1 MLWILLVLAAVLAGL
16 YCCAGYVFAP
26 NRKNTLDPYIL
37 PKGDI
42 YKKNP
47 HITRGLIEGSLAL
60 PFEEVT
66 ITSHDGLRLYGR
78 YYEGRGDGPLQ
89 IMFHG
94 YQSSAIRDFC
104 GGLQLGLDLGCGV
117 LLVDQRAHGKSGGKY
132 LTFGVKERLDCL
144 DWAHYA
150 AARWP
155 GRPIV
160 LTGISMGAA
169 TVLMAADLDLPEQ
182 VAGIIADCGYTSP
195 RDILRQVI
203 GDMHLPVGP
212 AYGVVRLAGRLYC
225 GFDTDRGSAPDA
237 LAKTALPCLFI
248 HGEADDFVP
257 CRMAR
262 ENYAAC
268 AGERTLLTVPG
279 AAHGLSFTTD
289 YEAYRATVK
298 AFLERH
304 T

>member
-1 MLWILLVLAAVLAGL
+1 MIGLLILAVAAAGL
-16 YCCAGYVFAP
+16 YVCAGYVFAP
-26 NRKNTLDPYIL
+26 DRKQTLDPYVL

-47 HITRGLIEGSLAL
+47 HITRGLLEGALAL

-66 ITSHDGLRLYGR
+66 ITSHDGLTLYGR
-78 YYEGRGDGPLQ
+78 YYAGQGDGPLQ

-104 GGLQLGLDLGCGV
+104 GGLQLALDLGCSALV
-117 LLVDQRAHGKSGGKY
+117 VDQRAHGKSSGKY
-132 LTFGVKERLDCL
+132 LTFGVKERLDCR
-144 DWAHYA
+144 DWVAYA

-155 GRPIV
+155 GTPLV

-169 TVLMAADLDLPEQ
+169 TVLMASELELPH
-182 VAGIIADCGYTSP
+182 VKGIVADCGYTSP
-195 RDILRQVI
+195 RAILRKVI
-203 GDMHLPVGP
+203 ADMHLPVGLT
-212 AYGVVRLAGRLYC
+212 YGLVRLSARLYC
-225 GFDTDRGSAPDA
+225 GFDTDDGSAPEA

-257 CRMAR
+257 CTMSR

-268 AGERTLLTVPG
+268 AGEKTILTVPG

-289 YEAYRATVK
+289 YDAYRAAVSV
-298 AFLERH
+298 FLEKYAK
-304 T
+304 